1 MANEQGNTVSPF
13 PGRVKY
19 VLLDD
24 SDKEKFDKYG
34 GWKGIGTIEFNS
46 FIDNDYLIN
55 GQELSARPM
64 NMQLS
69 QYPIK
74 NEIVLIIKLITYNA
88 QTDIGGFDSQYYYT
102 SILNTWNST
111 EHNVTPGKGTDI
123 NTALGLFKEQ
133 GYSKLIKNP
142 GDVFIESR
150 TKASVKLGSS
160 IKNFNSVFKG
170 DDRSPITVITS
181 NRDIAAGDK
190 DSKFENINRDGSSL
204 YFLKGHDV
212 GLLVGSANFKSFST
226 DIPQEDR
233 SKIIIPKSP
242 VATVPDFE
250 TEKTPVIEK
259 KEPEKKKPV
268 TGNTI
273 PTSSKLTPKKLSNFG
288 KVKDSVPDYIKPVLD
303 MISYSEGTAGYSQ
316 EYDVIAGFSLID
328 NWAPNY
334 KLGHPN
340 KAVRIGSITTTAAGR
355 YQFLYSTWASIY
367 GSKAFSE
374 TNQDIAAY
382 DTIKGKVADSV
393 LKKAYEEAKAG
404 KTYENNPYF
413 QSILGNGTYLPNTTK
428 KFKWANTSGIWT
440 VWSSLPSNRGSY
452 AYGNVEYGS
461 QKSNKRPEYYYDVY
475 LYAVSKY

>member
-1 MANEQGNTVSPF
+1 MGNENGNIVSPF

-19 VLLDD
+19 ILLDD

-34 GWKGIGTIEFNS
+34 GWKGIGTVEFNS
-46 FIDNDYLIN
+46 FIGNDYTED
-55 GQELSARPM
+55 GQELFARPLS
-64 NMQLS
+64 MQLS

-88 QTDIGGFDSQYYYT
+88 QTDVGAFDTQYYYT
-102 SILNTWNST
+102 SVLNTWNST
-111 EHNVTPGKGTDI
+111 EHNATPKKGTDI
-123 NTALGLFKEQ
+123 NNALGLFKEQ

-150 TKASVKLGSS
+150 TKSSIKLGST

-181 NRDIAAGDK
+181 NRGISASDK
-190 DSKFENINRDGSSL
+190 DSKFENVNKDGSSL

-212 GLLVGSANFKSFST
+212 SLLVGSVNFKSFIK
-226 DIPQEDR
+226 DIPQEDI
-233 SKIIIPKSP
+233 SKVIIPRAP
-242 VATVPDFE
+242 AAAVADFE
-250 TEKTPVIEK
+250 LSKAPIKEK
-259 KEPEKKKPV
+259 KEPDKNKPV

-273 PTSSKLTPKKLSNFG
+273 ATSPNLIAKKLTNFG
-288 KVKDSVPDYIKPVLD
+288 KVKGPVPDYVKPLLD

-316 EYDVIAGFSLID
+316 EYDVISGFGLID
-328 NWAPNY
+328 SWSYDY

-340 KAVRIGSITTTAAGR
+340 KLVRVGAVTTTAAGR
-355 YQFLYSTWASIY
+355 YQFLYSTWASNY
-367 GSKAFSE
+367 KNKPFSAA
-374 TNQDIAAY
+374 NQDVAAY
-382 DTIKGKVADSV
+382 DTIRGKVDDSV
-393 LKKAYEEAKAG
+393 LKKAFEEAKAG

-413 QSILGNGTYLPNTTK
+413 KNILGNGTYLQNTTK
-428 KFKWANTSGIWT
+428 KFKWTNTTGIWT
-440 VWSSLPSNRGSY
+440 IWSSLPSSRGSY

-475 LYAVSKY
+475 LNAVSKY